1 MQANFKASSV
11 LRVLLIAILVSVMG
25 FSTARAGVFT
35 VQSVTDGGGATPDI
49 MVLADGSGN
58 TITVTSTE
66 TDTDCFNIT
75 NAGRITMFAGNS
87 AGCFND
93 SAVPLIF
100 TTNGFELGR
109 VDFADID
116 DMDGFSSRD
125 SFAASVAGTW
135 TSSQLDVNPIVGAL
149 PPWLPATQDQRGR
162 LSAAGGVGN
171 FLARANGNDPL
182 NDSATFVLDTPTTSF
197 IIYMDD
203 VQGSRNA
210 RMFFDL
216 APLTVDVAPTLTLNK
231 TVINDDGGTETAGA
245 WTLTATG
252 PATLSGTTGV
262 SGVVAIGTYTLTET
276 GPSDYTQTG
285 LSCSGAAD
293 TDLSDGLT
301 LADAE
306 VVTCTFTNDDD
317 TPANPTLTL
326 LKTVV
331 NDDTGTAVAG
341 DWTLTA
347 TGPTTLSGTTGV
359 NGTVS
364 PGTYTLSESGPAGY
378 TQTSLTC
385 SGAADTNLADGLTLA
400 TGETVSCTFTNDDV
414 LSSPGLLIALAD
426 TPTAQNGFTGG
437 TTPESVLDN
446 DTLNGVA
453 VVPTDVTL
461 TPGTAPSPADGS
473 ISMNADGSIT
483 VAAGTTAGA
492 YSYDYT
498 ICEVL
503 NPTNCSGATATVNV
517 AAATIAALADTP
529 TAQNGFTGGT
539 TPESVLDNDT
549 LNGVAVVPT
558 DVTLTPGTAPSP
570 ADGSISMNADGSIT
584 VAAGT
589 TAGAYSYD
597 YTICE
602 VLNPT
607 NCSGATATVNVA
619 AATIAALAD
628 TPTAQNGFTGGTTPE
643 SVLDNDT
650 LNGVAVVPTDV
661 TLTPGTA
668 PSPADGSISM
678 NADGSI
684 TVAAGTTAGAY
695 SYDYTIC
702 EVLNPTN
709 CSGATATVN
718 VAAATIAA
726 LADTP
731 TAQNGFTGGTTPE
744 SVLDNDTLNGVA
756 VVPTDVTL
764 TPGTAPSPADGSI
777 SMNADG
783 SITVAAGTTAGAYS
797 YDYTICEVLNP
808 TNCSGATATVNV
820 DVSPLNQIES
830 VLTTI
835 LSEDLAQTISRQSLT
850 FSGLAGDALDR
861 LMNENGRRCAA
872 NVRNLLAQSDINFAT
887 GSTEILQ
894 SSIPLL
900 DEIAIA
906 LASCPDTQF
915 EIAGHTDSRG
925 SDEYNRSLSQ
935 GRVETVRAELARRG
949 VPATRLI
956 GVGYGENRPKAEN
969 STPEGLAANR
979 RVEFI
984 SLDRFDPSNMAT
996 QKCGTIRAFDID
1008 GSLEVGEAGLNST
1021 GTFGEESFDC
1031 NTLVRRITKGEFTLT
1046 DDDNLG
1052 TQGFL
1057 SFNIAHEKQFG
1068 TSRLNGVFWG
1078 GYLSQTDVD
1087 TATTG
1092 TINGIGINAGL
1103 YGARAHDNGLY
1114 SNFYAA
1120 GGLGLHTFD
1129 LNTAL
1134 SITSEGEYAYL
1145 GLFAGAGLSGEIER
1159 GDLII
1164 RPKIGFD
1171 LGAGFA
1177 DDAEVTASGLG
1188 AIQTGL
1194 LELDTAFGVRGY
1206 LEASFLT
1213 ETEGNSNVAGLSR
1226 LIALTPSLFCDTGF
1240 GTSDPE
1246 CGLGGNIE
1254 YTLNDA
1260 ASEIDWRV
1268 NLGAEVTSSTR
1279 SLSIGISRER
1289 AVFGDLGTI
1298 STLLS
1303 GDESGAQVSHSLN
1316 LEW

>member
-1 MQANFKASSV
+1 M
-11 LRVLLIAILVSVMG
+11 
-25 FSTARAGVFT
+25 
-35 VQSVTDGGGATPDI
+35 
-49 MVLADGSGN
+49 
-58 TITVTSTE
+58 
-66 TDTDCFNIT
+66 
-75 NAGRITMFAGNS
+75 
-87 AGCFND
+87 
-93 SAVPLIF
+93 
-100 TTNGFELGR
+100 
-109 VDFADID
+109 
-116 DMDGFSSRD
+116 
-125 SFAASVAGTW
+125 
-135 TSSQLDVNPIVGAL
+135 
-149 PPWLPATQDQRGR
+149 
-162 LSAAGGVGN
+162 
-171 FLARANGNDPL
+171 
-182 NDSATFVLDTPTTSF
+182 
-197 IIYMDD
+197 
-203 VQGSRNA
+203 
-210 RMFFDL
+210 
-216 APLTVDVAPTLTLNK
+216 
-231 TVINDDGGTETAGA
+231 
-245 WTLTATG
+245 
-252 PATLSGTTGV
+252 
-262 SGVVAIGTYTLTET
+262 
-276 GPSDYTQTG
+276 
-285 LSCSGAAD
+285 
-293 TDLSDGLT
+293 
-301 LADAE
+301 
-306 VVTCTFTNDDD
+306 
-317 TPANPTLTL
+317 
-326 LKTVV
+326 
-331 NDDTGTAVAG
+331 
-341 DWTLTA
+341 
-347 TGPTTLSGTTGV
+347 
-359 NGTVS
+359 
-364 PGTYTLSESGPAGY
+364 
-378 TQTSLTC
+378 
-385 SGAADTNLADGLTLA
+385 
-400 TGETVSCTFTNDDV
+400 
-414 LSSPGLLIALAD
+414 
-426 TPTAQNGFTGG
+426 
-437 TTPESVLDN
+437 
-446 DTLNGVA
+446 
-453 VVPTDVTL
+453 
-461 TPGTAPSPADGS
+461 
-473 ISMNADGSIT
+473 
-483 VAAGTTAGA
+483 
-492 YSYDYT
+492 
-498 ICEVL
+498 
-503 NPTNCSGATATVNV
+503 
-517 AAATIAALADTP
+517 
-529 TAQNGFTGGT
+529 
-539 TPESVLDNDT
+539 
-549 LNGVAVVPT
+549 
-558 DVTLTPGTAPSP
+558 
-570 ADGSISMNADGSIT
+570 
-584 VAAGT
+584 
-589 TAGAYSYD
+589 
-597 YTICE
+597 
-602 VLNPT
+602 
-607 NCSGATATVNVA
+607 
-619 AATIAALAD
+619 
-628 TPTAQNGFTGGTTPE
+628 
-643 SVLDNDT
+643 
-650 LNGVAVVPTDV
+650 
-661 TLTPGTA
+661 
-668 PSPADGSISM
+668 
-678 NADGSI
+678 
-684 TVAAGTTAGAY
+684 
-695 SYDYTIC
+695 
-702 EVLNPTN
+702 
-709 CSGATATVN
+709 N

>member
-1 MQANFKASSV
+1 
-11 LRVLLIAILVSVMG
+11 MG

-414 LSSPGLLIALAD
+414 LSSPGLLI
-426 TPTAQNGFTGG
+426 
-437 TTPESVLDN
+437 
-446 DTLNGVA
+446 
-453 VVPTDVTL
+453 
-461 TPGTAPSPADGS
+461 
-473 ISMNADGSIT
+473 
-483 VAAGTTAGA
+483 
-492 YSYDYT
+492 
-498 ICEVL
+498 
-503 NPTNCSGATATVNV
+503 
-517 AAATIAALADTP
+517 
-529 TAQNGFTGGT
+529 
-539 TPESVLDNDT
+539 
-549 LNGVAVVPT
+549 
-558 DVTLTPGTAPSP
+558 
-570 ADGSISMNADGSIT
+570 
-584 VAAGT
+584 
-589 TAGAYSYD
+589 
-597 YTICE
+597 
-602 VLNPT
+602 
-607 NCSGATATVNVA
+607 
-619 AATIAALAD
+619 
-628 TPTAQNGFTGGTTPE
+628 
-643 SVLDNDT
+643 
-650 LNGVAVVPTDV
+650 
-661 TLTPGTA
+661 
-668 PSPADGSISM
+668 
-678 NADGSI
+678 
-684 TVAAGTTAGAY
+684 
-695 SYDYTIC
+695 
-702 EVLNPTN
+702 
-709 CSGATATVN
+709 
-718 VAAATIAA
+718 A